1 MKTYLIK
8 VFLDGIKIQFTLE
21 SEPISVTEML
31 HQKVLDFLGKTSKEQ
46 LEKMISPKQISN
58 FFYITYEEVNVT
70 SLSQSLLAKKIDLE
84 SQWNKSYLEQGKLT
98 TDMQWLDVML
108 KEVKRQIL
116 QQDLEAAR
124 QENNLVLSEEEDP
137 AFIAS

>member
-1 MKTYLIK
+1 M
-8 VFLDGIKIQFTLE
+8 
-21 SEPISVTEML
+21 
-31 HQKVLDFLGKTSKEQ
+31 
-46 LEKMISPKQISN
+46 
-58 FFYITYEEVNVT
+58 T

-98 TDMQWLDVML
+98 TDMQWLEVEL

-116 QQDLEAAR
+116 QQDLDAAK

>member
-1 MKTYLIK
+1 MRRL
-8 VFLDGIKIQFTLE
+8 
-21 SEPISVTEML
+21 S
-31 HQKVLDFLGKTSKEQ
+31 
-46 LEKMISPKQISN
+46 
-58 FFYITYEEVNVT
+58 VT

-84 SQWNKSYLEQGKLT
+84 PQWNKSYLEQGRLT
-98 TDMQWLDVML
+98 TDMQWLEVEL

-124 QENNLVLSEEEDP
+124 QQNNVVLSEEEDP

>member
-1 MKTYLIK
+1 M
-8 VFLDGIKIQFTLE
+8 
-21 SEPISVTEML
+21 
-31 HQKVLDFLGKTSKEQ
+31 
-46 LEKMISPKQISN
+46 
-58 FFYITYEEVNVT
+58 T

-98 TDMQWLDVML
+98 TDMQWLDVEL

-116 QQDLEAAR
+116 QQDLDAAK

>member
-1 MKTYLIK
+1 
-8 VFLDGIKIQFTLE
+8 
-21 SEPISVTEML
+21 
-31 HQKVLDFLGKTSKEQ
+31 
-46 LEKMISPKQISN
+46 
-58 FFYITYEEVNVT
+58 VT

-84 SQWNKSYLEQGKLT
+84 SQWNKSYLEQGRLT
-98 TDMQWLDVML
+98 TDMQWLDVEL

-116 QQDLEAAR
+116 QQDLEVAR

>member
-1 MKTYLIK
+1 MRRL
-8 VFLDGIKIQFTLE
+8 
-21 SEPISVTEML
+21 
-31 HQKVLDFLGKTSKEQ
+31 
-46 LEKMISPKQISN
+46 
-58 FFYITYEEVNVT
+58 NVT

-98 TDMQWLDVML
+98 TDMQWLEVEL

-124 QENNLVLSEEEDP
+124 QENNLVLSEDEDP

>member
-1 MKTYLIK
+1 MRRL
-8 VFLDGIKIQFTLE
+8 
-21 SEPISVTEML
+21 
-31 HQKVLDFLGKTSKEQ
+31 
-46 LEKMISPKQISN
+46 
-58 FFYITYEEVNVT
+58 NVT

-98 TDMQWLDVML
+98 TDMQWLEVML

-137 AFIAS
+137 SFIAS

>member
-1 MKTYLIK
+1 MRRL
-8 VFLDGIKIQFTLE
+8 
-21 SEPISVTEML
+21 
-31 HQKVLDFLGKTSKEQ
+31 
-46 LEKMISPKQISN
+46 
-58 FFYITYEEVNVT
+58 NVT

-98 TDMQWLDVML
+98 TDMQWLEVEL

-124 QENNLVLSEEEDP
+124 QQNNVVLSEEEDP
-137 AFIAS
+137 SFIAS

>member
-1 MKTYLIK
+1 MRRL
-8 VFLDGIKIQFTLE
+8 
-21 SEPISVTEML
+21 S
-31 HQKVLDFLGKTSKEQ
+31 
-46 LEKMISPKQISN
+46 
-58 FFYITYEEVNVT
+58 VT

-98 TDMQWLDVML
+98 TDMQWLEVEL

-116 QQDLEAAR
+116 QQDLEIAK

>member
-1 MKTYLIK
+1 M
-8 VFLDGIKIQFTLE
+8 
-21 SEPISVTEML
+21 
-31 HQKVLDFLGKTSKEQ
+31 
-46 LEKMISPKQISN
+46 
-58 FFYITYEEVNVT
+58 T

-98 TDMQWLDVML
+98 TDMQWLDVEL

-116 QQDLEAAR
+116 QQDLEAAK

>member
-1 MKTYLIK
+1 M
-8 VFLDGIKIQFTLE
+8 
-21 SEPISVTEML
+21 
-31 HQKVLDFLGKTSKEQ
+31 
-46 LEKMISPKQISN
+46 
-58 FFYITYEEVNVT
+58 T
-70 SLSQSLLAKKIDLE
+70 SLSQSLLAKIIDLE

-98 TDMQWLDVML
+98 TDMQWLDVEL

>member
-1 MKTYLIK
+1 M
-8 VFLDGIKIQFTLE
+8 
-21 SEPISVTEML
+21 
-31 HQKVLDFLGKTSKEQ
+31 
-46 LEKMISPKQISN
+46 
-58 FFYITYEEVNVT
+58 T

-84 SQWNKSYLEQGKLT
+84 SQWNKSYLEQGRLT

-124 QENNLVLSEEEDP
+124 QQNNVVLSEEEDP

>member
-1 MKTYLIK
+1 MRRL
-8 VFLDGIKIQFTLE
+8 
-21 SEPISVTEML
+21 
-31 HQKVLDFLGKTSKEQ
+31 
-46 LEKMISPKQISN
+46 
-58 FFYITYEEVNVT
+58 NVT

-98 TDMQWLDVML
+98 TDMQWLDVEL
-108 KEVKRQIL
+108 KEVKRLIL

>member
-1 MKTYLIK
+1 MRRL
-8 VFLDGIKIQFTLE
+8 
-21 SEPISVTEML
+21 
-31 HQKVLDFLGKTSKEQ
+31 
-46 LEKMISPKQISN
+46 
-58 FFYITYEEVNVT
+58 NVT

-98 TDMQWLDVML
+98 TDMQWLDVEL

-116 QQDLEAAR
+116 QQDLEIAR
-124 QENNLVLSEEEDP
+124 QQNNVVLSEEEDP

>member
-1 MKTYLIK
+1 MRRL
-8 VFLDGIKIQFTLE
+8 
-21 SEPISVTEML
+21 S
-31 HQKVLDFLGKTSKEQ
+31 
-46 LEKMISPKQISN
+46 
-58 FFYITYEEVNVT
+58 VT

-84 SQWNKSYLEQGKLT
+84 SQWNKSYLEQGRLT
-98 TDMQWLDVML
+98 TDMQWLDVEL

-116 QQDLEAAR
+116 QQDLEVAR

>member
-1 MKTYLIK
+1 M
-8 VFLDGIKIQFTLE
+8 
-21 SEPISVTEML
+21 
-31 HQKVLDFLGKTSKEQ
+31 
-46 LEKMISPKQISN
+46 
-58 FFYITYEEVNVT
+58 T

-84 SQWNKSYLEQGKLT
+84 SQWNRSYLEQGKLT
-98 TDMQWLDVML
+98 TDMQWLEVEL

-116 QQDLEAAR
+116 QQDLDAAR

>member
-1 MKTYLIK
+1 
-8 VFLDGIKIQFTLE
+8 
-21 SEPISVTEML
+21 
-31 HQKVLDFLGKTSKEQ
+31 
-46 LEKMISPKQISN
+46 
-58 FFYITYEEVNVT
+58 VT

-84 SQWNKSYLEQGKLT
+84 SQWNKSYLEQGRLT
-98 TDMQWLDVML
+98 TDMQWLEVEL

-124 QENNLVLSEEEDP
+124 QQNNVVLSEEEDP

>member
-1 MKTYLIK
+1 MRRL
-8 VFLDGIKIQFTLE
+8 
-21 SEPISVTEML
+21 S
-31 HQKVLDFLGKTSKEQ
+31 
-46 LEKMISPKQISN
+46 
-58 FFYITYEEVNVT
+58 VT

-84 SQWNKSYLEQGKLT
+84 SQWNKSYLEQGRLT
-98 TDMQWLDVML
+98 TDMQWLEVEL

-116 QQDLEAAR
+116 QQDLEVAK

>member
-1 MKTYLIK
+1 MRRL
-8 VFLDGIKIQFTLE
+8 
-21 SEPISVTEML
+21 
-31 HQKVLDFLGKTSKEQ
+31 
-46 LEKMISPKQISN
+46 
-58 FFYITYEEVNVT
+58 NVT

-98 TDMQWLDVML
+98 TDMQWLEVEL

-124 QENNLVLSEEEDP
+124 QQNNVVLSEEEDP

>member
-1 MKTYLIK
+1 MRRL
-8 VFLDGIKIQFTLE
+8 
-21 SEPISVTEML
+21 
-31 HQKVLDFLGKTSKEQ
+31 
-46 LEKMISPKQISN
+46 
-58 FFYITYEEVNVT
+58 NVT

-98 TDMQWLDVML
+98 TDMQWLEVEL

-116 QQDLEAAR
+116 QQDLEAAK

-137 AFIAS
+137 SFIAS

>member
-1 MKTYLIK
+1 MRRL
-8 VFLDGIKIQFTLE
+8 
-21 SEPISVTEML
+21 S
-31 HQKVLDFLGKTSKEQ
+31 
-46 LEKMISPKQISN
+46 
-58 FFYITYEEVNVT
+58 VT

-84 SQWNKSYLEQGKLT
+84 SQWNKSYLEQGSIT
-98 TDMQWLDVML
+98 TDMQWLDVEL

-124 QENNLVLSEEEDP
+124 QQNNVVLSEEEDP

>member
-1 MKTYLIK
+1 M
-8 VFLDGIKIQFTLE
+8 
-21 SEPISVTEML
+21 
-31 HQKVLDFLGKTSKEQ
+31 
-46 LEKMISPKQISN
+46 
-58 FFYITYEEVNVT
+58 T

-84 SQWNKSYLEQGKLT
+84 SQWNKSYLEQGSIT
-98 TDMQWLDVML
+98 TDMQWLDVEL

-124 QENNLVLSEEEDP
+124 QENNLVLSEDEDP

>member
-1 MKTYLIK
+1 M
-8 VFLDGIKIQFTLE
+8 
-21 SEPISVTEML
+21 
-31 HQKVLDFLGKTSKEQ
+31 
-46 LEKMISPKQISN
+46 
-58 FFYITYEEVNVT
+58 T

-98 TDMQWLDVML
+98 TDMQWLEVEL

-116 QQDLEAAR
+116 QQDLETAR
-124 QENNLVLSEEEDP
+124 QQNNVVLSEEEDP

>member
-1 MKTYLIK
+1 M
-8 VFLDGIKIQFTLE
+8 
-21 SEPISVTEML
+21 
-31 HQKVLDFLGKTSKEQ
+31 
-46 LEKMISPKQISN
+46 
-58 FFYITYEEVNVT
+58 T

-98 TDMQWLDVML
+98 TDMQWLEVEL

-116 QQDLEAAR
+116 QQDLEIAR
-124 QENNLVLSEEEDP
+124 QENNLVLSEDEDP